1 MNGESAPFNSDPDA
15 LPASNYLVIQTPGDN
30 LAAVG
35 AAQPVP
41 GEQLPPP
48 PPSAA
53 GGAQQPPPFGPTGS
67 GGKGASVVSSLLSQ
81 FIQMGSELRY
91 LIFIN
96 LWYVDIVK
104 KGCCTAHVA
113 GLEITQPLL
122 TASINDQ
129 IPDG

>member
-67 GGKGASVVSSLLSQ
+67 GGKGASVVSSALFQ
-81 FIQMGSELRY
+81 FIQMGSRLRQ

-96 LWYVDIVK
+96 FGMWISLRN
-104 KGCCTAHVA
+104 VA
-113 GLEITQPLL
+113 APRMWLDARSHNPY
-122 TASINDQ
+122 
-129 IPDG
+129 

>member
-67 GGKGASVVSSLLSQ
+67 GGKGASVVSSALFKFL
-81 FIQMGSELRY
+81 QMDSRLRH

-96 LWYVDIVK
+96 FGVWISLRN
-104 KGCCTAHVA
+104 VA
-113 GLEITQPLL
+113 APRMWLDARSHNPY
-122 TASINDQ
+122 
-129 IPDG
+129 

>member
-1 MNGESAPFNSDPDA
+1 M
-15 LPASNYLVIQTPGDN
+15 
-30 LAAVG
+30 AAVG

-67 GGKGASVVSSLLSQ
+67 GGKGASVVSSSQFQ
-81 FIQMGSELRY
+81 FIQMGSKLRH

-104 KGCCTAHVA
+104 KCCCTAHVA
-113 GLEITQPLL
+113 GREITQPFL
-122 TASINDQ
+122 TASELYDLSMI
-129 IPDG
+129 